1 MHSFGRTTTSLLGA
15 AALVA
20 GLALGTGTGTTASAT
35 GTSYFLDCSAGSA
48 GTGTQSSPWNSLS
61 GANAH
66 VFGPGDTLSLKA
78 GTTCT
83 GTLQPQGSGAA
94 GQPATIT
101 AYGTGAAPVVDGAG
115 ATAGVRLVDQSYWTV
130 SGLHVKNDASDR
142 GLRDG
147 VLVESTTTAHK
158 AGIVITGLE
167 VSDTSGWGD
176 KTGTNASWFSAS
188 AGIVVKVSGSVGHF
202 DGITITDNHI
212 HDTGGGGIKL
222 AGDTSTKH
230 TAVRI
235 AGNTIDEAGG
245 DGIVVH
251 NSASPLVEHNT
262 ATDLGLGKYPF
273 VAGNFAGMWPYNSS
287 NPTFQYNS
295 VGGSKP
301 STFDATAWDCDIS
314 VTGTCTYQYNYS
326 YGNAGGFY
334 LNCVSGCVSNPA
346 GAGPSTTDV
355 VLRYNV
361 AVDDCRLVLSSGTPG
376 THYIY
381 NNTFYCPSRPV
392 VDTIGNN
399 KVVKNN
405 IFVAPSG
412 SFATGSGVVLDSNL
426 YYGGIA
432 APAGDTHAV
441 TTDPR
446 LTGDPA
452 GPGLRLRSGSPA
464 LGSGAVIADNGGLD
478 FFGHAVPATGSPNR
492 GAYQGDGADEAL
504 PIASLYN
511 ETGVTADNNATA
523 GGHASATLSGRT
535 FSGDAL
541 EAAGLTPG
549 RQITTA
555 GVTFTW
561 HPGRY
566 GTPDNIHATGQ
577 TVAVSGTGSTLGIV
591 GFATSNAPSAQGTL
605 RFSDGST
612 QAFTLALT
620 DWWNTSATNGNTLV
634 KQVSYQNQHDVS
646 YNDAS
651 TPAYNH
657 TASLWL
663 NKIALPA
670 GKQLTAVTLPAG
682 TGTSGTALHVF
693 ALALAP

>member
-1 MHSFGRTTTSLLGA
+1 MKILGRTTTSLLGT

-20 GLALGTGTGTTASAT
+20 GLVLATGTTASAT
-35 GTSYFLDCSAGSA
+35 GTAYFLDCSAGSA
-48 GTGTQSSPWNSLS
+48 GAGTQASPWNSLS
-61 GANAH
+61 SANAH
-66 VFGPGDTLSLKA
+66 VFGPGDTLGLKT

-83 GTLQPQGSGAA
+83 GTLQPKGSGAS

-101 AYGTGAAPVVDGAG
+101 SYGGGAAPVVDGAG
-115 ATAGVRLVDQSYWTV
+115 ATSAVHLVDQSYWTI
-130 SGLHVKNDASDR
+130 SNLHIRNTASDR
-142 GLRDG
+142 ALRDG
-147 VLVESTTTAHK
+147 VLVESTGSAHK

-176 KTGTNASWFSAS
+176 KTGANASWFSAS
-188 AGIVVKVSGSVGHF
+188 AGIVVKVVGGSGHF
-202 DGITITDNHI
+202 DGITITDNDI

-230 TAVRI
+230 TAVYI
-235 AGNTIDEAGG
+235 ARNTIDRAGG

-262 ATDLGLGKYPF
+262 ATDLGLGNYPF

-287 NPTFQYNS
+287 NPTFQYNT

-334 LNCVSGCVSNPA
+334 LNCVSGCVFDPGSA
-346 GAGPSTTDV
+346 GTSSTDV

-361 AVDDCRLVLSSGTPG
+361 ALDDCRLVLSSGTPG

-381 NNTFYCPSRPV
+381 NNTFYCPSRPI

-399 KVVKNN
+399 KVMKNN

-412 SFATGSGVVLDSNL
+412 SFATGSGVVLDSNV

-432 APAGDTHAV
+432 APAGDAHAV
-441 TTDPR
+441 TTDPK

-452 GPGLRLRSGSPA
+452 TAGLRLRSGSPA
-464 LGSGAVIADNGGLD
+464 LGSGAVVANNGGQD
-478 FFGHAVPATGSPNR
+478 FFGNPVSATGAPNR
-492 GAYQGDGADEAL
+492 GAYNGAAADEAL
-504 PIASLYN
+504 PITSLYN
-511 ETGVTADNNATA
+511 EIGVTADNNATA
-523 GGHASATLSGRT
+523 GGLASATLSGRT
-535 FSGDAL
+535 FSGNAL
-541 EAAGLTPG
+541 EAGGLAPGQRVTAG
-549 RQITTA
+549 

-577 TVAVSGTGSTLGIV
+577 TVAVGGTGSTLGIV

-605 RFSDGST
+605 RFSDGSS

-620 DWWNTSATNGNTLV
+620 DWWNTTATNGNTLV
-634 KQVSYQNQHDVS
+634 RQVSYQNQHDAP

-651 TPAYNH
+651 TPAYGH

-663 NKIALPA
+663 TKVALPA
-670 GKQLTAVTLPAG
+670 GKQLTSVTLPAG
-682 TGTSGTALHVF
+682 TGTSGTAQHIF
-693 ALALAP
+693 AMAVAP

>member
-1 MHSFGRTTTSLLGA
+1 MRPFGRTTTGLLGA

-20 GLALGTGTGTTASAT
+20 GLVLANGTGAAAA
-35 GTSYFLDCSAGSA
+35 GTSYFLDCSAASA
-48 GTGTQSSPWNSLS
+48 GSGTQTSPWNSLA
-61 GANAH
+61 GANTH
-66 VFGPGDTLSLKA
+66 VFAAGDTLSLKA

-83 GTLQPQGSGAA
+83 GTLQPRGSGAA
-94 GQPATIT
+94 GSPVTIT
-101 AYGTGAAPVVDGAG
+101 SYGAGPAPVVDGAG
-115 ATAGVRLVDQSYWTV
+115 AIAAVRLVDQSHWTV
-130 SGLHVKNDASDR
+130 RDLHVRNDASDR

-147 VLVESTTTAHK
+147 VLVESTTAAHK

-176 KTGTNASWFSAS
+176 KTGANASWFSAS
-188 AGIVVKVSGSVGHF
+188 AGIVVKVSGGVGHF

-230 TAVRI
+230 TAVHI
-235 AGNTIDEAGG
+235 AGNRIDEAGG

-251 NSASPLVEHNT
+251 NSASPLVEYNT

-287 NPTFQYNS
+287 NPTFQYNT

-301 STFDATAWDCDIS
+301 SSFDATAWDCDIS

-334 LNCVSGCVSNPA
+334 LNCVSGCASNPA
-346 GAGPSTTDV
+346 NTGTSNTDV

-361 AVDDCRLVLSSGTPG
+361 AVDDCRMVLSSGTPG

-381 NNTFYCPSRPV
+381 NNTFYCPSRPI

-412 SFATGSGVVLDSNL
+412 SFATGSGVVFDSNV
-426 YYGGIA
+426 YHGGIA

-441 TTDPR
+441 TTDPK
-446 LTGDPA
+446 LTGDSA

-464 LGSGAVIADNGGLD
+464 LGSGAVIANNGGQD
-478 FFGHAVPATGSPNR
+478 FFGNPVSATTAPHR
-492 GAYQGDGADEAL
+492 GAYNAAPADEAL
-504 PIASLYN
+504 PLAGLYN
-511 ETGVTADNNATA
+511 EIAVTSDDNATA
-523 GGHASATLSGRT
+523 GALASATLSGRT

-541 EAAGLTPG
+541 EAAGLVPG
-549 RQITTA
+549 QQVTTA

-566 GTPDNIHATGQ
+566 GTPDHVHATGQ
-577 TVAVSGTGSTLGIV
+577 SVAVSGTGSTLGIV
-591 GFATSNAPSAQGTL
+591 GFATNNAPSAQGTL

-612 QAFTLALT
+612 QPFTLALT

-634 KQVSYQNQHDVS
+634 KQVSYQNQHDTP
-646 YNDAS
+646 YNDPS

-663 NKIALPA
+663 HKVALPA
-670 GKQLTAVTLPAG
+670 GKQLTSVTLPAG
-682 TGTSGTALHVF
+682 SATSGTAHHIF
-693 ALALAP
+693 AMALAP